1 MQQSSLRDTMSAG
14 LLSGAALFIASPHA
28 DAGMTLSPD
37 LGLAGIGISVQDN
50 GDNMFESGESGVWS
64 GAAHSVAAGG
74 AQATL
79 GAFSPTGFS
88 FNASSGSSGAWGFGF
103 GFAQAF
109 TVDSV
114 SEWRMTAT
122 GLAPLVSGTMNNGG
136 YVILVYTTGPGSG
149 IFSEYEAD
157 GMSGGPSSFDTVMT
171 LMPGRNYQLFINAFA
186 YPMPDAS
193 ASFSL
198 QMIPTPGAVAVLGLG
213 ALGVRRRRR

>member
-14 LLSGAALFIASPHA
+14 LLSGAALFIASGHA
-28 DAGMTLSPD
+28 QAGMTLSPECD
-37 LGLAGIGISVQDN
+37 FPGVAVYVQDSDSN
-50 GDNMFESGESGVWS
+50 VYGSDESGIWS
-64 GAAHSVAAGG
+64 GAAHSASAGG
-74 AQATL
+74 ASASIS
-79 GAFSPTGFS
+79 AFSATGFS

-213 ALGVRRRRR
+213 VLGARRRRR